1 MLVHDYKLP
10 TATAINYAS
19 MISNMLSFLLFS
31 SILLVL
37 SPSAAVTSAQTQAR
51 GDSCGACNCQF
62 NNVDILID
70 LIRTEINSVLSQ
82 QIYGMVK
89 SGLKGTTVC

>member
-1 MLVHDYKLP
+1 MNMLIRDFKLP

-37 SPSAAVTSAQTQAR
+37 SPAVATTSAQTQ
-51 GDSCGACNCQF
+51 GDSYRACNCQF

-70 LIRTEINSVLSQ
+70 LIRAEINSAISQ
-82 QIYGMVK
+82 RLQANGMYA
-89 SGLKGTTVC
+89 

>member
-1 MLVHDYKLP
+1 MNMLIHVRDFKLP

-37 SPSAAVTSAQTQAR
+37 SPAAATTSAQTQ
-51 GDSCGACNCQF
+51 GDSCRACNCQF
-62 NNVDILID
+62 NNVDILTD
-70 LIRTEINSVLSQ
+70 LIRAEINSAISQ
-82 QIYGMVK
+82 RLQANGMYA
-89 SGLKGTTVC
+89 